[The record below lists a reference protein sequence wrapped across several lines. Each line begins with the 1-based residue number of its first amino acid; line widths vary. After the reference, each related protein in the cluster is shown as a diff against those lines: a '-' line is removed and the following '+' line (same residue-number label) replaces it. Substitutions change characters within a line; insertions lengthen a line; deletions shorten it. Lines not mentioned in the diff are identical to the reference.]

1 MSTPGASGTTG
12 GGSYGGGYLP
22 ARSSPALAQ
31 TAGRGDSLADLLER
45 VLDKGVV
52 IAGDIVVNV
61 LDIELLTLKVRLLI
75 ASADT
80 AKEMGIDWWTDDPFL
95 SGRAKDLESENREL
109 RERLDRLERAL
120 ESGSSNGS
128 TRSSEPTSADS
139 DAEPAAEER

>member
-1 MSTPGASGTTG
+1 MRGSSGQ
-12 GGSYGGGYLP
+12 SNMVQAP
-22 ARSSPALAQ
+22 
-31 TAGRGDSLADLLER
+31 RGDSLADLLER

-95 SGRAKDLESENREL
+95 SGRAKQLETENREL
-109 RERLDRLERAL
+109 RDRLDRLSAPR
-120 ESGSSNGS
+120 SGA
-128 TRSSEPTSADS
+128 PTGPPGDS
-139 DAEPAAEER
+139 DEAERRWSR